1 MVTQQWA
8 IPAGRNGRATQ
19 AESGMP
25 LNDPPKHA
33 EKIDRDGLESL
44 ALRHTTGCAAF
55 LRAAQIPWLLPL
67 LPGEVISKHL
77 LGTWP

>member
-8 IPAGRNGRATQ
+8 IPGGRNGRATQ

-33 EKIDRDGLESL
+33 EKIDWDGLESL
-44 ALRHTTGCAAF
+44 ALRHTTGFVVF
-55 LRAAQIPWLLPL
+55 LRAAQIPYLLPL
-67 LPGEVISKHL
+67 LSGEVLSN
-77 LGTWP
+77 TC